1 MIQTLCSPF
10 NGVSAIGVRLEDLKK
25 NPKETMEKLTC
36 FMGIDNHKELYKS
49 EFCGLKYWGPTSIQT
64 GPITGFDTKSID
76 KPLGRLFGKQDIFI
90 LETLFWPFSKSFNY
104 TNLSKSDYKTRLK
117 VIRPSL
123 NAPLEFEKNLYGLL
137 KDNSRSLTDLSPY
150 KAFHRKLINAWEIL
164 DAQGTYPC
172 MMSFLKIK

>member
-1 MIQTLCSPF
+1 
-10 NGVSAIGVRLEDLKK
+10 
-25 NPKETMEKLTC
+25 
-36 FMGIDNHKELYKS
+36 MGIDNHKELYKS
-49 EFCGLKYWGPTSIQT
+49 EFCGLKYWGPTSTQT

-90 LETLFWPFSKSFNY
+90 LETLFWPFSKLFNY
-104 TNLSKSDYKTRLK
+104 TDLSKSDYKTRLK
-117 VIRPSL
+117 IIRPYL
-123 NAPLEFEKNLYGLL
+123 NAPFEFEKNLYGLL

-172 MMSFLKIK
+172 MMSFLKN